1 VATCRDPSQLHPGT
15 QQLLRSLLDAIG
27 SAIVREE
34 LRHRVE
40 QLGASRAREALARAT
55 QARYL
60 RLSSMAW
67 DAIETADL
75 DELAFLIS
83 ATCFDT
89 SRWETHHAV
98 RGVLENRALRSW

>member
-1 VATCRDPSQLHPGT
+1 MPRITDLETASQHP
-15 QQLLRSLLDAIG
+15 QLAVLSVMTHPEI
-27 SAIVREE
+27 
-34 LRHRVE
+34 RHRVE
-40 QLGASRAREALARAT
+40 RLGASRAREALARAT

-67 DAIETADL
+67 DRIETADL
-75 DELAFLIS
+75 NELAFLAG

-89 SRWETHHAV
+89 SRWEVHHAV